1 MKRANSWTL
10 FFMAIGFLIIMT
22 APQTPT
28 PGLMI
33 FGGILIVVMS
43 GAAILRS
50 KKRKDDH
57 KED

>member
-1 MKRANSWTL
+1 
-10 FFMAIGFLIIMT
+10 MAIGFLIIMT